1 MAVVGCVG
9 RIYTELK
16 AAAKKIRKVIDKEGD
31 CLAAP
36 SGHRAGDRAEF
47 PPTTAAHATQW

>member
-1 MAVVGCVG
+1 MAVVGCVR